1 MEVEKTS
8 WLQEI
13 VMFSFCRY
21 NSQGHVGIKNK
32 KLTPSYPLPSPTP
45 PATLSIT
52 DSCLGLQ
59 QVDFTLVCA
68 IRLSRQQA
76 LYCFGVCSE
85 VGKVWLG
92 NVAKLLKGNDFLVHI

>member
-13 VMFSFCRY
+13 VMVSFCRY

-32 KLTPSYPLPSPTP
+32 ELIPSYPLPSPASP
-45 PATLSIT
+45 PAQPLSALLML
-52 DSCLGLQ
+52 LG

-68 IRLSRQQA
+68 IRLYRQQA
-76 LYCFGVCSE
+76 SYCFGVCSE
-85 VGKVWLG
+85 DGKVWLG
-92 NVAKLLKGNDFLVHI
+92 NAAKLLKGHDFLVHI